1 MNTYYTAK
9 DIEELAAKGTKR
21 IELGPRVFLTDFARE
36 TAQQLGV
43 ELVESRSQVSSSTPS
58 TVPITVPTTVG
69 ERYNKPKGCLH
80 GLGSFSAVSDQAIV
94 PTAQSGKGESSR
106 TMNKLVVLMDEA
118 IKRGG

>member
-43 ELVESRSQVSSSTPS
+43 ELVESRRQVSSPTP
-58 TVPITVPTTVG
+58 PTLPTQVSD
-69 ERYNKPKGCLH
+69 RYNKPKGCQH
-80 GLGSFSAVSDQAIV
+80 GSGSFSAANGQTAIPIDRSRQA
-94 PTAQSGKGESSR
+94 ESLQ
-106 TMNKLVVLMDEA
+106 TMNKLVDLMDEA

>member
-43 ELVESRSQVSSSTPS
+43 ELVESRSQVSSSAPS
-58 TVPITVPTTVG
+58 TVPTTVS

-106 TMNKLVVLMDEA
+106 TMNKLVDLMDEA